1 MFCPKCGTKNKKN
14 AQFCEKCGNNL
25 NAASKITKENT
36 GSLVKFLIVICVV
49 LVAGLGIA
57 AGYILNPGIASNS
70 SGIYQK
76 PVSSSNNSNS
86 NGSNP
91 DSSNSVSSNS
101 VSSNSDSSSLAGS
114 SSSESSGGSDKR
126 MCYHC
131 MGSGKCDNCDGKG
144 YDLNSNGTESTTC
157 VFCGGSGKCTS
168 CNGEGY
174 HYYN

>member
-1 MFCPKCGTKNKKN
+1 MFCPKCGTKNREN
-14 AQFCEKCGNNL
+14 AKFCEKCGNDL

-36 GSLVKFLIVICVV
+36 SSPVKFLIVICVI
-49 LVAGLGIA
+49 LIAGLGIA
-57 AGYILNPGIASNS
+57 AGYILNPGVTSNS
-70 SGIYQK
+70 SGTYQQSV
-76 PVSSSNNSNS
+76 PSS
-86 NGSNP
+86 NGSSS
-91 DSSNSVSSNS
+91 DSSNSN
-101 VSSNSDSSSLAGS
+101 SSNSDSSNSGGYGLDSS
-114 SSSESSGGSDKR
+114 SSSESSSSGDKR